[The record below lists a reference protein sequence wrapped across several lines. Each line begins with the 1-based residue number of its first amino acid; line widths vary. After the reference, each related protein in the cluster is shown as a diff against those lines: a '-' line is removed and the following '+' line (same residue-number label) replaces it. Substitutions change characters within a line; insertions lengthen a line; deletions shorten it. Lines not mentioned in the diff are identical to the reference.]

1 MSMYKLPQGLSNYV
15 RAVSCGYVECCRII
29 LFLTKKKIEKVK
41 FLNEKCSVEIMAK
54 IIVKR
59 MKT

>member
-29 LFLTKKKIEKVK
+29 LFLINESLSKSYALWLKKK
-41 FLNEKCSVEIMAK
+41 
-54 IIVKR
+54 
-59 MKT
+59 